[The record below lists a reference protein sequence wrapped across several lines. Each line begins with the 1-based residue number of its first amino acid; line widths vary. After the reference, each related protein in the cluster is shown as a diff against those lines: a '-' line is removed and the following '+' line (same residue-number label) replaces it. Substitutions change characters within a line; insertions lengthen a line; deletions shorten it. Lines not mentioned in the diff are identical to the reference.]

1 MVKRDPRVTAN
12 HTELTVPR
20 ERDPR
25 IGSNNSELRLEPGT
39 SFNHTELAL
48 ARRGPGASL
57 NHTELLV
64 R

>member
-1 MVKRDPRVTAN
+1 MEVAFRKETTMVKRDPRVTAN

-25 IGSNNSELRLEPGT
+25 IGSNHSELRPEPGV
-39 SFNHTELAL
+39 
-48 ARRGPGASL
+48 GL

>member
-1 MVKRDPRVTAN
+1 MVKRDPRITAN
-12 HTELTVPR
+12 HTELSVPR

-25 IGSNNSELRLEPGT
+25 IGSNHTELCLEPG
-39 SFNHTELAL
+39 
-48 ARRGPGASL
+48 ARL